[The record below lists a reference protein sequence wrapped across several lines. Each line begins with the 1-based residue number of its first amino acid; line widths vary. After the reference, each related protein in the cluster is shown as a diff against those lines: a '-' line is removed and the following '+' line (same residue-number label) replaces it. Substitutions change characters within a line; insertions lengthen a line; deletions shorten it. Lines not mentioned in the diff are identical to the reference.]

1 MANVNIKFN
10 NKDYLLSCDD
20 GQEESLK
27 KLTKFL
33 DKKYSELKDKLGN
46 IGENKLLLITT
57 IQLID
62 EYFDFCFGELP
73 YRSIKFHHKVLNKHK
88 KTNNAVIN
96 FTDTKKF
103 TRVTEWKNF
112 PSHGENPLKT
122 QLTLEEPCDYMENNH
137 ERYYPI
143 NDADGIN
150 RKKYREYS
158 DIVPKNLTF
167 IGRCGQ
173 YVYIDMDQAV
183 SSSLSLSRKFI
194 EKRNS

>member
-62 EYFDFCFGELP
+62 EYFDLKEKVTKQKMKLEEISNKFKEIKSLAIEYKKDKDKEIQQLNEELD
-73 YRSIKFHHKVLNKHK
+73 KFK
-88 KTNNAVIN
+88 KT
-96 FTDTKKF
+96 
-103 TRVTEWKNF
+103 
-112 PSHGENPLKT
+112 
-122 QLTLEEPCDYMENNH
+122 
-137 ERYYPI
+137 
-143 NDADGIN
+143 
-150 RKKYREYS
+150 
-158 DIVPKNLTF
+158 
-167 IGRCGQ
+167 
-173 YVYIDMDQAV
+173 
-183 SSSLSLSRKFI
+183 I
-194 EKRNS
+194 EKN